1 MEKIRII
8 IVDDHQLFRNGLK
21 ILLDSFPEFEV
32 AGEASNGEE
41 FLKLIKTVKADVALM
56 DINMPQLDGI
66 DATRRGLKLCP
77 ELNIIALSMYGEEE
91 YYYKMVD
98 AGAKGFLLK
107 DSDIAEVKEAINTVI
122 KGGSKLIKTVKADVA
137 LMDINMPQL
146 DGIDATRRGLKLCP
160 ELNIIALSM
169 YGEEEYY
176 YKMVDAGAKGF
187 LLKDSDIAEVKEA
200 INTVIKGGSFFSQE
214 LLYYVIQKIKHREH
228 ESKTANLSKREKEI
242 LLKICDGLSNQEIAE
257 TLFISKRTVDKHRA
271 NLLGKTNSKNTASLI
286 LFAIRNKLIE
296 I

>member
-8 IVDDHQLFRNGLK
+8 ITDDHQLFRNGLK
-21 ILLDSFPEFEV
+21 ILLNAFPEFEV

-41 FLKLIKTVKADVALM
+41 FLQLLKNTQADVALM
-56 DINMPQLDGI
+56 DINMPEMDGI
-66 DATRRGLKLCP
+66 EATRKGLKFYP
-77 ELNIIALSMYGEEE
+77 GIHIIALSMYGEEE

-107 DSDIAEVKEAINTVI
+107 DSDIFEVKEAIITVS
-122 KGGSKLIKTVKADVA
+122 KGGS
-137 LMDINMPQL
+137 
-146 DGIDATRRGLKLCP
+146 
-160 ELNIIALSM
+160 
-169 YGEEEYY
+169 Y
-176 YKMVDAGAKGF
+176 
-187 LLKDSDIAEVKEA
+187 
-200 INTVIKGGSFFSQE
+200 FSQE
-214 LLYYVIQKIKHREH
+214 LLYHVIQKFKHREN

-242 LLKICDGLSNQEIAE
+242 LFKICEGFSNQEIAE

>member
-8 IVDDHQLFRNGLK
+8 IADDHQLFRNGLK
-21 ILLDSFPEFEV
+21 ILLNAFPEFEI

-41 FLKLIKTVKADVALM
+41 FLKTLMNTSADIALM
-56 DINMPQLDGI
+56 DINMPEMDGI
-66 DATRRGLKLCP
+66 EATRKALKLCP
-77 ELNIIALSMYGEEE
+77 GLNVIALSMYGEEE

-107 DSDIAEVKEAINTVI
+107 DSNISEVKEAILTVR
-122 KGGSKLIKTVKADVA
+122 KGGS
-137 LMDINMPQL
+137 
-146 DGIDATRRGLKLCP
+146 
-160 ELNIIALSM
+160 
-169 YGEEEYY
+169 Y
-176 YKMVDAGAKGF
+176 
-187 LLKDSDIAEVKEA
+187 
-200 INTVIKGGSFFSQE
+200 FSQE
-214 LLYYVIQKIKHREH
+214 LLYHVIQKFKHREN
-228 ESKTANLSKREKEI
+228 ESKSANLSRREKEI
-242 LLKICDGLSNQEIAE
+242 LIKICEGLSNQEIAE